1 MIESSSGIPDPP
13 VPLADTARQFGAHAR
28 GYAVSRFHAEGHTR
42 LLLLE
47 HLEPVADET
56 LLDLGSGPGH
66 TALAFAPY
74 VRRVIVCDL
83 APEML
88 HAATLG
94 ARRRADTMEDGET
107 LAPLER
113 VVADAH
119 GLPFRDR
126 SLDLVAIRAAAHH
139 FVDLDT
145 ALSETRRVLRRG
157 GRTGIADP
165 TVDDDDP
172 ELDAFV
178 NALERL
184 RDPTTVRVRAPREW
198 RAALERAGLR
208 VDFVEPATHELAE
221 GRSLIEWIA
230 TSGGS
235 SVVLAEAK
243 RMLLTLPRRM
253 KDALRVR
260 TTGDDVVFDM
270 PRVVITAKRI
280 D

>member
-1 MIESSSGIPDPP
+1 MIDSSSGIPDPP

-28 GYAVSRFHAEGHTR
+28 EYAVSRFHAEGHTR

-47 HLEPVADET
+47 HLEPVTDET

-83 APEML
+83 SPAML
-88 HAATLG
+88 HAAALG
-94 ARRRADTMEDGET
+94 ARRRVDAADSGEI
-107 LAPLER
+107 LAPLDR

-119 GLPFRDR
+119 RLPFRER

-139 FVDLDT
+139 FTDLDT
-145 ALSETRRVLRRG
+145 VLSETRRVLRRG

-165 TVDDDDP
+165 TVADDDP
-172 ELDAFV
+172 ELEAFV

-184 RDPTTVRVRAPREW
+184 RDPTTVRVRSPREW
-198 RAALERAGLR
+198 RTALEAAGLR

-221 GRSLIEWIA
+221 GRSLVEWIA
-230 TSGGS
+230 MGGGS
-235 SVVLAEAK
+235 STVLAEAK
-243 RMLLTLPRRM
+243 RMLLTLPRRL

-260 TTGDDVVFDM
+260 ATGEDVVFDL

>member
-1 MIESSSGIPDPP
+1 MTDPRSDGPDLP
-13 VPLADTARQFGAHAR
+13 VPLADTARQFGTHAR
-28 GYAVSRFHAEGHTR
+28 EYAVSRFHAEGHTR

-47 HLEPVADET
+47 HLEPVADEI

-74 VRRVIVCDL
+74 VRRVIACDL

-88 HAATLG
+88 HAAALG
-94 ARRRADTMEDGET
+94 AHRLAAAADPGEI
-107 LAPLER
+107 LAPLDR

-119 GLPFRDR
+119 RLPFRDR
-126 SLDLVAIRAAAHH
+126 MLDLVTVRAAAHH
-139 FVDLDT
+139 FADLDA

-165 TVDDDDP
+165 TVPDDDP
-172 ELDAFV
+172 ELDAFI
-178 NALERL
+178 NALEKL
-184 RDPTTVRVRAPREW
+184 RDPTTVRVHPPREW

-208 VDFVEPATHELAE
+208 VDFVEPVTHELSE
-221 GRSLIEWIA
+221 GRSLTEWIA
-230 TSGGS
+230 RSGGS

-260 TTGDDVVFDM
+260 TAGEDVVFDL
-270 PRVVITAKRI
+270 PRVVITAKRT